1 MQSNPAKKIVPIAF
15 AFDDKME
22 MPAGVA
28 ITSLLLNAL
37 PETFYDVFILHP
49 ERCDFSSSKI
59 NILPTIYH
67 NCQIHFLSVNDTFDR
82 AFEIRGISV
91 VTYYRLIIPELIPEY
106 DKILFSDVD
115 VIFREDLSKY
125 YETDLDGYFFA
136 GVNAYPSFPEDIKK
150 YICSTMGPDI
160 SEYFY
165 AGNLVIH
172 SKYLRDEGM
181 IPKFKQ
187 EAGTEQ
193 YKFQDMDIINQQC
206 RGKIKALTYAYC
218 MTTYLYESFLN
229 SGSKLGEEEINTLSR
244 GIVHY
249 NGAKPWITFC
259 MNMDIWWDYYRKSL
273 FFDEH
278 FCHDFWNAQSQVLE
292 RLSLRKR
299 IKILFRYPLDRKNC
313 K

>member
-106 DKILFSDVD
+106 DKILYSDVD
-115 VIFREDLSKY
+115 VIIREDLGRY
-125 YETDLDGYFFA
+125 YDLDLGENYFA
-136 GVNAYPSFPEDIKK
+136 GVDN
-150 YICSTMGPDI
+150 CSRLRPGYYY
-160 SEYFY
+160 S
-165 AGNLVIH
+165 GNLIIN
-172 SKYLRDEGM
+172 SALIRRDGKMDEFRELG
-181 IPKFKQ
+181 KNDYNQ
-187 EAGTEQ
+187 
-193 YKFQDMDIINQQC
+193 QDMDIMNIACNGRFLPLGPSYC
-206 RGKIKALTYAYC
+206 LTNF
-218 MTTYLYESFLN
+218 LYELIVKKRADMEAIY
-229 SGSKLGEEEINTLSR
+229 GAEELDHAMKS

-249 NGAKPWITFC
+249 NGAKPWNGPC
-259 MNMDIWWDYYRKSL
+259 LNMDIWWDYYRRSP
-273 FFDEH
+273 FFDEA
-278 FCHDFWNAQSQVLE
+278 FCYDFWNTRRNLLVKMPL
-292 RLSLRKR
+292 LKR
-299 IKILFRYPLDRKNC
+299 VKLLLRYPLDRR
-313 K
+313 